1 MVGPDDLSDLL
12 GIMEILGI
20 DAAEKD
26 AAAVGSPLL
35 EVPAAAGDGADDGN
49 GTKATQQGEESVDR
63 LRKGLEDIF
72 NLM

>member
-1 MVGPDDLSDLL
+1 MGPDDLPTLL
-12 GIMEILGI
+12 GIMESLGI

-35 EVPAAAGDGADDGN
+35 EVPADGDGTEAG
-49 GTKATQQGEESVDR
+49 QGEPSVDR